1 MSTFD
6 PAPPS
11 VFAAFASSI
20 ERLAEDTGR
29 ARSDD
34 LSSLHA
40 VLDGALARAAS
51 ALPARDDREASARQL
66 ADAALARLRQRG

>member
-1 MSTFD
+1 MPTFD

-11 VFAAFASSI
+11 VFAAFASSV
-20 ERLAEDTGR
+20 ERLADDTGK

-34 LSSLHA
+34 LDSLHA
-40 VLDGALARAAS
+40 VLDSALTRAAS